1 MSIIDLVMLAVGAIT
16 ILSGFIY
23 GFKRGFKKAL
33 LRIIILGGC
42 VVLSFLYRE
51 KITDVVLNTPI
62 SEGKSLL
69 ELLTESFASSENAEQ
84 MEGLVNVITNI
95 LKMVI
100 QIFVFITCFYVLK
113 TVSMII
119 YWIFSGIIT
128 SREKRKVRNSHK
140 VEGNK
145 LDENRV
151 KLEVKKKRKKWFGS
165 LVGIG
170 QGILIIIFVV
180 GPLNGLVAN
189 ISSLIKSL
197 SEVEMEGTK
206 IIDDN
211 TVSVLDGV
219 GLFDYSN
226 STISKVYTLLG
237 DGVYKEVSKIEDENG
252 NTVNI
257 KSQIEAIDGG
267 VKMVDVMSGLS
278 NLDTSE
284 GFTADTKDELV
295 NIFNELDEI
304 KENMSEE
311 GVEQLDN
318 LIKDVVSPMLGEA
331 SEDLPINLDEI
342 SFAEVDFS
350 NEAEIID
357 SFYGLMEKA
366 ENGEEINTD
375 EVLEEVITNLSDSN
389 LILPI
394 LSQVVEGLP
403 EDEQLN
409 LSEEDKNKVKEIINE
424 LDNKENVDEIKAL
437 FGIE

>member
-1 MSIIDLVMLAVGAIT
+1 MSIIDLGMLGIGAVI
-16 ILSGFIY
+16 ILSGFLY

-33 LRIIILGGC
+33 LRLVILGVC
-42 VVLSFLYRE
+42 VALSFLYRE
-51 KITDVVLNTPI
+51 KISDIALNTPI

-69 ELLTESFASSENAEQ
+69 ELLTESFSSGENAEQ
-84 MEGLVNVITNI
+84 MEGLLNVITNI

-100 QIFVFITCFYVLK
+100 QIFVFIICFYVLK
-113 TVSMII
+113 IVSMII

-128 SREKRKVRNSHK
+128 SREKRKVRNSHQ

-145 LDENRV
+145 IDETKV
-151 KLEVKKKRKKWFGS
+151 KYEVKKNRKKWFGS

-180 GPLNGLVAN
+180 GPLNGLVVN

-197 SEVEMEGTK
+197 SEVEMEETK
-206 IIDDN
+206 IIDEN
-211 TVSVLDGV
+211 TVGVLDNV
-219 GLFDYSN
+219 GLFDYGN
-226 STISKVYTLLG
+226 SSVSKVYTLLG

-331 SEDLPINLDEI
+331 AEDLPINLDEI

-350 NEAEIID
+350 NEAEVID

-366 ENGEEINTD
+366 ENGEELDTD

-403 EDEQLN
+403 EEEQLN
-409 LSEEDKNKVKEIINE
+409 LSEEDKNKVSEIINGLE
-424 LDNKENVDEIKAL
+424 NQENVDELKAL

>member
-1 MSIIDLVMLAVGAIT
+1 MSIIDLGMLGIGAVI
-16 ILSGFIY
+16 ILSGFLY

-33 LRIIILGGC
+33 LRLVILGVC

-51 KITDVVLNTPI
+51 KISDIALNTPI

-69 ELLTESFASSENAEQ
+69 ELLTESFSSGENAEQ
-84 MEGLVNVITNI
+84 MEGLLNVITNI

-100 QIFVFITCFYVLK
+100 QIFVFIICFYVLK
-113 TVSMII
+113 TVSMIL

-128 SREKRKVRNSHK
+128 SREKRKVRNSHQ

-145 LDENRV
+145 IDETKV
-151 KLEVKKKRKKWFGS
+151 KYEVKKNRKKWFGS

-180 GPLNGLVAN
+180 GPLNGLVVN

-206 IIDDN
+206 IIDEN
-211 TVSVLDGV
+211 TVGVLDNV
-219 GLFDYSN
+219 GLFDYGN
-226 STISKVYTLLG
+226 SSVSKVYTLLG

-331 SEDLPINLDEI
+331 AEDLPINLDEI

-350 NEAEIID
+350 NEAEVID

-366 ENGEEINTD
+366 EAGEELDTD

-403 EDEQLN
+403 EEEQLN
-409 LSEEDKNKVKEIINE
+409 LSEEDKNKVEEIINR
-424 LDNKENVDEIKAL
+424 LDNKENADELKAL

>member
-1 MSIIDLVMLAVGAIT
+1 MSIIDLGMLGIGAVI
-16 ILSGFIY
+16 ILSGFLY

-33 LRIIILGGC
+33 LRLVILGVC
-42 VVLSFLYRE
+42 VALSFLYRE
-51 KITDVVLNTPI
+51 KISDIALNTPI

-69 ELLTESFASSENAEQ
+69 ELLTESFSSGENAEQ
-84 MEGLVNVITNI
+84 MEGLLNVITNI

-100 QIFVFITCFYVLK
+100 QIFVFIICFYVLK
-113 TVSMII
+113 TVSMIL

-128 SREKRKVRNSHK
+128 SREKRKVRNSHQ

-145 LDENRV
+145 IDETKV
-151 KLEVKKKRKKWFGS
+151 KYEVKKNRKKWFGS

-180 GPLNGLVAN
+180 GPLNGLVVN

-197 SEVEMEGTK
+197 SEVEMEETK
-206 IIDDN
+206 IIDEN
-211 TVSVLDGV
+211 TVGVLDNV
-219 GLFDYSN
+219 GLFDYGN
-226 STISKVYTLLG
+226 SSISKVYTLLG

-331 SEDLPINLDEI
+331 AEDLPINLDEI

-350 NEAEIID
+350 NEAEVID

-366 ENGEEINTD
+366 ENGEELDTD

-403 EDEQLN
+403 EEEQLN
-409 LSEEDKNKVKEIINE
+409 LSEEDKNKVEEIING
-424 LDNKENVDEIKAL
+424 LDNKENVDELKAL

>member
-1 MSIIDLVMLAVGAIT
+1 MSIIDLGMLGIGAVI
-16 ILSGFIY
+16 ILSGFLY

-33 LRIIILGGC
+33 LRLVILGVC
-42 VVLSFLYRE
+42 VALSFLYRE
-51 KITDVVLNTPI
+51 KISDIALNTPI

-69 ELLTESFASSENAEQ
+69 ELLTESFSSGENAEQ
-84 MEGLVNVITNI
+84 MEGLLNVITNI

-100 QIFVFITCFYVLK
+100 QIFVFIICFYVLK

-145 LDENRV
+145 IDETKV
-151 KLEVKKKRKKWFGS
+151 KYEVKKNRKKWFGS

-180 GPLNGLVAN
+180 GPLNGLVVN

-197 SEVEMEGTK
+197 SEVEMEETK
-206 IIDDN
+206 IIDEN
-211 TVSVLDGV
+211 TVSVLDNL
-219 GLFDYSN
+219 GLFDYGN
-226 STISKVYTLLG
+226 SSVSKVYTLLG

-267 VKMVDVMSGLS
+267 VKMVDVMSSLS

-331 SEDLPINLDEI
+331 AEDLPINLDEI

-350 NEAEIID
+350 NEAEVID

-366 ENGEEINTD
+366 ENGEELDTD

-403 EDEQLN
+403 EEEQLN
-409 LSEEDKNKVKEIINE
+409 LSEEDKNKVEEIING
-424 LDNKENVDEIKAL
+424 LDNKENADEIKAL

>member
-1 MSIIDLVMLAVGAIT
+1 MSIIDLGMLGIGAVI
-16 ILSGFIY
+16 ILSGFLY

-33 LRIIILGGC
+33 LRLVILGVC
-42 VVLSFLYRE
+42 VALSFLYRE
-51 KITDVVLNTPI
+51 KISDIALNTPI

-69 ELLTESFASSENAEQ
+69 ELLTESFSSGENAEQ
-84 MEGLVNVITNI
+84 MEGLLNVITNI

-100 QIFVFITCFYVLK
+100 QIFVFIICFYVLK
-113 TVSMII
+113 TVSMIL

-128 SREKRKVRNSHK
+128 SREKRKVRNSHQ

-145 LDENRV
+145 IDETKV
-151 KLEVKKKRKKWFGS
+151 KYEVKKNRKKWFGS

-180 GPLNGLVAN
+180 GPLNGLVVN

-206 IIDDN
+206 IIDEN
-211 TVSVLDGV
+211 TVGVLDNV
-219 GLFDYSN
+219 GLFDYGN
-226 STISKVYTLLG
+226 SSVSKVYTLLG

-331 SEDLPINLDEI
+331 AEDLPINLDEI

-350 NEAEIID
+350 NEAEVID

-366 ENGEEINTD
+366 ENGEELDTD

-403 EDEQLN
+403 EEEQLN
-409 LSEEDKNKVKEIINE
+409 LSEEDKNKVEEIINR
-424 LDNKENVDEIKAL
+424 LDNKENADELKAL

>member
-1 MSIIDLVMLAVGAIT
+1 MSIIDLGMLGIGAVI
-16 ILSGFIY
+16 ILSGFLY

-33 LRIIILGGC
+33 LRLVILGVC
-42 VVLSFLYRE
+42 VALSFLYRE
-51 KITDVVLNTPI
+51 KISDIALNTPI

-69 ELLTESFASSENAEQ
+69 ELLTESFSSGENAEQ
-84 MEGLVNVITNI
+84 MEGLLNVITNI

-100 QIFVFITCFYVLK
+100 QIFVFIICFYVLK

-145 LDENRV
+145 IDETKV
-151 KLEVKKKRKKWFGS
+151 KYEVKKNRKKWFGS

-180 GPLNGLVAN
+180 GPLNGLVVN

-206 IIDDN
+206 IIDEN
-211 TVSVLDGV
+211 TVGVLDNV
-219 GLFDYSN
+219 GLFDYGN
-226 STISKVYTLLG
+226 SSISKIYTLLG

-331 SEDLPINLDEI
+331 AEDLPINLDEI

-350 NEAEIID
+350 NEAEVID

-366 ENGEEINTD
+366 ENGEELDTD

-403 EDEQLN
+403 EEEQLN
-409 LSEEDKNKVKEIINE
+409 LSEEDKNKVEEIINR
-424 LDNKENVDEIKAL
+424 LDNKENADELKAL

>member
-1 MSIIDLVMLAVGAIT
+1 MSIIDLGMLGIGAVI
-16 ILSGFIY
+16 ILSGFLY

-33 LRIIILGGC
+33 LRLVILGVC
-42 VVLSFLYRE
+42 VALSFLYRE
-51 KITDVVLNTPI
+51 KISDIALNTPI

-69 ELLTESFASSENAEQ
+69 ELLTESLSSGENAEQ
-84 MEGLVNVITNI
+84 MEGLLNVITNI

-100 QIFVFITCFYVLK
+100 QIFVFIICFYVLK

-140 VEGNK
+140 VEGNEI
-145 LDENRV
+145 DETKV
-151 KLEVKKKRKKWFGS
+151 KYEVKKNRKKWFGS

-180 GPLNGLVAN
+180 GPLNGLVVN

-206 IIDDN
+206 IIDEN
-211 TVSVLDGV
+211 TVGVLDNV
-219 GLFDYSN
+219 GLFDYGN
-226 STISKVYTLLG
+226 SSISKVYTLLG

-267 VKMVDVMSGLS
+267 VKMVDVMSSLS

-331 SEDLPINLDEI
+331 AEDLPINLDEI

-350 NEAEIID
+350 NEAEVID

-366 ENGEEINTD
+366 ENGEELDTD

-403 EDEQLN
+403 EEEQLN
-409 LSEEDKNKVKEIINE
+409 LSEEDKNKVEEIING
-424 LDNKENVDEIKAL
+424 LDNKENVDELKAL

>member
-1 MSIIDLVMLAVGAIT
+1 MSIIDLGMLGIGAVI
-16 ILSGFIY
+16 ILSGFLY

-33 LRIIILGGC
+33 LRLVILGVC
-42 VVLSFLYRE
+42 VALSFLYRE
-51 KITDVVLNTPI
+51 KISDIALNTPV

-69 ELLTESFASSENAEQ
+69 ELLTESFSSGENAEQ
-84 MEGLVNVITNI
+84 MEGLLNVITNI

-100 QIFVFITCFYVLK
+100 QIFVFIICFYVLK

-128 SREKRKVRNSHK
+128 SREKRKVRNSNK
-140 VEGNK
+140 VEGNTI
-145 LDENRV
+145 DETKV
-151 KLEVKKKRKKWFGS
+151 KYEVKKNRKKWFGS

-180 GPLNGLVAN
+180 GPLNGLMVN

-206 IIDDN
+206 IIDEN
-211 TVSVLDGV
+211 TVGVLDNV

-226 STISKVYTLLG
+226 SSVSKVYTLLG

-267 VKMVDVMSGLS
+267 VKMVDVMSSLS

-318 LIKDVVSPMLGEA
+318 LIKDVVSPMLGENA
-331 SEDLPINLDEI
+331 EDLPINLDEI

-350 NEAEIID
+350 NEAEVID

-366 ENGEEINTD
+366 ENGEELDTD

-403 EDEQLN
+403 EEEQLN
-409 LSEEDKNKVKEIINE
+409 LSEEDKNKVEEIING
-424 LDNKENVDEIKAL
+424 LDNKENVDELKAL

>member
-1 MSIIDLVMLAVGAIT
+1 MSIIDLGMLGIGAVI
-16 ILSGFIY
+16 ILSGFLY

-33 LRIIILGGC
+33 LRLVILGAC
-42 VVLSFLYRE
+42 VALSFLYRE
-51 KITDVVLNTPI
+51 KISDIALNTPI

-69 ELLTESFASSENAEQ
+69 ELLTESFSSGENAEQ
-84 MEGLVNVITNI
+84 MEGLLNVITNI

-100 QIFVFITCFYVLK
+100 QIFVFIICFYVLK

-145 LDENRV
+145 IDETKV
-151 KLEVKKKRKKWFGS
+151 KYEVKKNRKKWFGS

-180 GPLNGLVAN
+180 GPLNGLVVN

-197 SEVEMEGTK
+197 SEVEMEETK
-206 IIDDN
+206 IIDEN
-211 TVSVLDGV
+211 TVSVLDNL
-219 GLFDYSN
+219 GLFDYGN
-226 STISKVYTLLG
+226 SSVSKVYTLLG

-267 VKMVDVMSGLS
+267 VKMVDVMSSLS

-331 SEDLPINLDEI
+331 AEDLPINLDEI

-350 NEAEIID
+350 NEAEVID

-366 ENGEEINTD
+366 ENGEELDTD

-394 LSQVVEGLP
+394 LSQVVEDLP
-403 EDEQLN
+403 EEEQLN
-409 LSEEDKNKVKEIINE
+409 LSEEDKNKVEEIING
-424 LDNKENVDEIKAL
+424 LDNKENVDELKAL

>member
-1 MSIIDLVMLAVGAIT
+1 MSIIDLGMLGIGAVI
-16 ILSGFIY
+16 ILSGFLY

-33 LRIIILGGC
+33 LRLVILGVC
-42 VVLSFLYRE
+42 VALSFLYRE
-51 KITDVVLNTPI
+51 KISDIALNTPI

-69 ELLTESFASSENAEQ
+69 ELLTESFSSGENAEQ
-84 MEGLVNVITNI
+84 MEGLLNVITNI

-100 QIFVFITCFYVLK
+100 QIFVFIICFYVLK
-113 TVSMII
+113 IVSMII

-128 SREKRKVRNSHK
+128 SREKRKVRNSHQ

-145 LDENRV
+145 IDETKV
-151 KLEVKKKRKKWFGS
+151 KYEVKKNRKKWFGS

-180 GPLNGLVAN
+180 GPLNGLVVN

-206 IIDDN
+206 IIDEN
-211 TVSVLDGV
+211 TVGVLDNV
-219 GLFDYSN
+219 GLFDYGN
-226 STISKVYTLLG
+226 SSISKVYTLLG

-331 SEDLPINLDEI
+331 AEDLPINLDEI

-350 NEAEIID
+350 NEAEVID

-366 ENGEEINTD
+366 ENGEELDTD

-403 EDEQLN
+403 EEEQLN
-409 LSEEDKNKVKEIINE
+409 LSEEDKNKVEEIING
-424 LDNKENVDEIKAL
+424 LDNKENVDELKAL

>member
-1 MSIIDLVMLAVGAIT
+1 MSIIDLGMLGIGAVI
-16 ILSGFIY
+16 ILSGFLY

-33 LRIIILGGC
+33 LRLVILGVC
-42 VVLSFLYRE
+42 VALSFLYRE
-51 KITDVVLNTPI
+51 KISDIALNTPI

-69 ELLTESFASSENAEQ
+69 ELLTESFSSGENAEQ
-84 MEGLVNVITNI
+84 MEGLLNVITNI

-100 QIFVFITCFYVLK
+100 QIFVFIICFYVLK
-113 TVSMII
+113 TVSMIL

-128 SREKRKVRNSHK
+128 SREKRKVRNSHQ

-145 LDENRV
+145 IDETKV
-151 KLEVKKKRKKWFGS
+151 KYEVKKNRKKWFGS

-180 GPLNGLVAN
+180 GPLNGLVVN

-206 IIDDN
+206 IIDEN
-211 TVSVLDGV
+211 TVGVLDNV
-219 GLFDYSN
+219 GLFDYGN
-226 STISKVYTLLG
+226 SSISKVYTLLG

-331 SEDLPINLDEI
+331 AEDLPINLDEI

-350 NEAEIID
+350 NEAEVID

-366 ENGEEINTD
+366 EAGEELDTD

-403 EDEQLN
+403 EEEQLN
-409 LSEEDKNKVKEIINE
+409 LSEEDKNKVEEIING

>member
-1 MSIIDLVMLAVGAIT
+1 MSIIDLGMLGIGAVI
-16 ILSGFIY
+16 ILSGFLY

-33 LRIIILGGC
+33 LRLVILGVC
-42 VVLSFLYRE
+42 VALSFLYRE
-51 KITDVVLNTPI
+51 KISDIALNTPI

-69 ELLTESFASSENAEQ
+69 ELLTESFSSGENAEQ
-84 MEGLVNVITNI
+84 MEGLLNVITNI

-100 QIFVFITCFYVLK
+100 QIFVFIICFYVLK
-113 TVSMII
+113 IVSMII

-128 SREKRKVRNSHK
+128 SREKRKVRNSHQ

-145 LDENRV
+145 IDETKV
-151 KLEVKKKRKKWFGS
+151 KYEVKKNRKKWFGS

-180 GPLNGLVAN
+180 GPLNGLVVN

-206 IIDDN
+206 IIDEN
-211 TVSVLDGV
+211 TVGVLDNV
-219 GLFDYSN
+219 GLFDYGN
-226 STISKVYTLLG
+226 SSVSKVYTLLG

-331 SEDLPINLDEI
+331 AEDLPINLDEI

-350 NEAEIID
+350 NEAEVID

-366 ENGEEINTD
+366 EAGEELDTD

-403 EDEQLN
+403 EEEQLN
-409 LSEEDKNKVKEIINE
+409 LSEEDKNKVEEIING

>member
-1 MSIIDLVMLAVGAIT
+1 MSIIDLGMLGIGAVI
-16 ILSGFIY
+16 ILSGFLY

-33 LRIIILGGC
+33 LRLVILGVC
-42 VVLSFLYRE
+42 VALSFLYRE
-51 KITDVVLNTPI
+51 KISDIALNTPI

-69 ELLTESFASSENAEQ
+69 ELLTESFSSGENAEQ
-84 MEGLVNVITNI
+84 MEGLLNVITNI

-100 QIFVFITCFYVLK
+100 QIFVFIICFYVLK
-113 TVSMII
+113 TVSMIL

-128 SREKRKVRNSHK
+128 SREKRKVRNSHQ

-145 LDENRV
+145 IDETKV
-151 KLEVKKKRKKWFGS
+151 KYEVKKNRKKWFGS

-180 GPLNGLVAN
+180 GPLNGLVVN

-206 IIDDN
+206 IIDEN
-211 TVSVLDGV
+211 TVGVLDNV
-219 GLFDYSN
+219 GLFDYGN
-226 STISKVYTLLG
+226 SSVSKVYTLLG

-331 SEDLPINLDEI
+331 AEDLPINLDEI

-350 NEAEIID
+350 NEAEVID

-366 ENGEEINTD
+366 EAGEELDTD

-403 EDEQLN
+403 EEEQLN
-409 LSEEDKNKVKEIINE
+409 LSEEDKNKVEEIING
-424 LDNKENVDEIKAL
+424 LDNKENVDELKAL

>member
-1 MSIIDLVMLAVGAIT
+1 MSIIDLGMLGIGAVI
-16 ILSGFIY
+16 ILSGFLY

-33 LRIIILGGC
+33 LRLVILGVC
-42 VVLSFLYRE
+42 VALSFLYRE
-51 KITDVVLNTPI
+51 KISDIALNTPI

-69 ELLTESFASSENAEQ
+69 ELLTESFSSGENAEQ
-84 MEGLVNVITNI
+84 MEGLLNVITNI

-100 QIFVFITCFYVLK
+100 QIFVFIICFYVLK

-128 SREKRKVRNSHK
+128 SREKRKVRNSHQ

-145 LDENRV
+145 IDETKV
-151 KLEVKKKRKKWFGS
+151 KYEVKKNRKKWFGS

-180 GPLNGLVAN
+180 GPLNGLVVN

-206 IIDDN
+206 IIDEN
-211 TVSVLDGV
+211 TVGVLDNV
-219 GLFDYSN
+219 GLFDYGN
-226 STISKVYTLLG
+226 SSISKVYTLLG

-331 SEDLPINLDEI
+331 AEDLPINLDEI

-350 NEAEIID
+350 NEAEVID

-366 ENGEEINTD
+366 EAGEELDTD

-403 EDEQLN
+403 EEEQLN
-409 LSEEDKNKVKEIINE
+409 LSEEDKNKVSEIINGLE
-424 LDNKENVDEIKAL
+424 NKENVDELKAL

>member
-1 MSIIDLVMLAVGAIT
+1 MSIIDLGMLGIGAVI
-16 ILSGFIY
+16 ILSGFLY

-33 LRIIILGGC
+33 LRLVILGVC
-42 VVLSFLYRE
+42 VALSFLYRE
-51 KITDVVLNTPI
+51 KISDIALNTPI

-69 ELLTESFASSENAEQ
+69 ELLTESFSSGENAEQ
-84 MEGLVNVITNI
+84 MEGLLNVITNI

-100 QIFVFITCFYVLK
+100 QIFVFIICFYVLK

-128 SREKRKVRNSHK
+128 SREKRKVRNSHQ

-145 LDENRV
+145 IDETKV
-151 KLEVKKKRKKWFGS
+151 KYEVKKNRKKWFGS

-180 GPLNGLVAN
+180 GPLNGLVVN

-206 IIDDN
+206 IIDEN
-211 TVSVLDGV
+211 TVGVLDNV
-219 GLFDYSN
+219 GLFDYGN
-226 STISKVYTLLG
+226 SSISKVYTLLG

-331 SEDLPINLDEI
+331 AEDLPINLDEI

-350 NEAEIID
+350 NEAEVID

-366 ENGEEINTD
+366 ENGEELDTD

-403 EDEQLN
+403 EEEQLN
-409 LSEEDKNKVKEIINE
+409 LSEEDKNKVSEIINGLE
-424 LDNKENVDEIKAL
+424 NQENVDELKAL